1 MQIHLFL
8 EDAIKSTQL
17 IRIKT
22 ISILTQSFKIPNHF
36 KTIEHSLVTFI
47 CVCAWA
53 RGPLSSTQL
62 LSSSLNA
69 DECERGDY
77 FEIYSEKNECSDSEE
92 INLLLFM

>member
-1 MQIHLFL
+1 M
-8 EDAIKSTQL
+8 
-17 IRIKT
+17 
-22 ISILTQSFKIPNHF
+22 
-36 KTIEHSLVTFI
+36 TFI